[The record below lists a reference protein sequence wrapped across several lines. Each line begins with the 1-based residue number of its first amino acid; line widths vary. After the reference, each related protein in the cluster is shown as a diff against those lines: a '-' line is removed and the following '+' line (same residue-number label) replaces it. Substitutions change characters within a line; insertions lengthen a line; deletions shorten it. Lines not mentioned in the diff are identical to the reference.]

1 MSLFHL
7 EGMNYL
13 NYLATKYYEYAN
25 YYYSK
30 YCSLNECN
38 DDASYPAFVI
48 ENTRNNTVNT
58 VKSFATWCRVPYKS
72 MFLPMNIN
80 VDIQQLKN
88 SKLEY
93 LSLQPINIPITVHID
108 DYKHLQL
115 ILDNL
120 PETITYL
127 SIEYHK
133 HYFDYNGDFI
143 FNIPIVYNKLPS
155 RLKKLYITLPE
166 FNYPLDNLPP
176 ALEVLDIQCYR
187 CNIPI
192 DFLPGNL
199 KKLTINCRNFYQSL
213 NNLPETLEHLY
224 ISCNNF
230 NHSLHNFNNLPNN
243 IKTLS
248 IFSLY
253 LGNGKIISS
262 NVGGYIEDVIVN
274 EDYKIEKLP
283 DKLEELKLSNGKFEK
298 GRYYISSLP
307 DKLKTIIIVNNCLRN
322 ITELQ
327 DEYPNVAF
335 AHFSYEKI
343 SD

>member
-1 MSLFHL
+1 
-7 EGMNYL
+7 MNYL
-13 NYLATKYYEYAN
+13 NYLATKYYDYAN
-25 YYYSK
+25 YYSK
-30 YCSLNECN
+30 YCYCSQNEGN
-38 DDASYPAFVI
+38 DASYPAFSI
-48 ENTRNNTVNT
+48 ENTRNNTTNT
-58 VKSFATWCRVPYKS
+58 LKSFTTWCGVPYKS

-80 VDIQQLKN
+80 VDIEQLKN

-120 PETITYL
+120 PETIKYL
-127 SIEYHK
+127 SIEYYK
-133 HYFDYNGDFI
+133 SYFGYNSELISDI
-143 FNIPIVYNKLPS
+143 SIVYNKLPS
-155 RLKKLYITLPE
+155 KLKKLCITIPE
-166 FNYPLDNLPP
+166 FNNPLDNLPP

-187 CNIPI
+187 FNIPI
-192 DFLPGNL
+192 DFLPSNL
-199 KKLTINCRNFYQSL
+199 KKLIINCKNFYQSL
-213 NNLPETLEHLY
+213 NNLPETLEHLH

-230 NHSLHNFNNLPNN
+230 IQSLHNLNNLPNN

-253 LGNGKIISS
+253 LGNSKIILS
-262 NVGGYIEDVIVN
+262 NVGGYIEDVIVI

-283 DKLEELKLSNGKFEK
+283 DNLEELKLSNGKFDK

-307 DKLKTIIIVNNCLRN
+307 DKLKTIIIVNDCLRN

-327 DEYPNVAF
+327 DKYPNVAF
-335 AHFSYEKI
+335 AHFGYEKL